1 MDYKKALNSDLFE
14 AMMKRALIERYTGEV
29 SKLKTES
36 ADEPFSESFDKKAR
50 KIIRKVGRKEQLINV
65 ARLSA
70 KSLAI
75 ALMVLGITFG
85 IMLTQP
91 KVYAAVWDVVRTA
104 FEDYDAYSS
113 NAVNSNIGGIAFDN
127 SIVPSYIPEGYK
139 LRQAF
144 YGDYNVDLIYENID
158 NIDIRYD
165 YGAKDPTEISINNE
179 RVEFS
184 EININGVTYYIYEAT
199 SPGESNTVTWY
210 TDNYYFVLKSQISS
224 SEIVKIAESVSEVQ

>member
-1 MDYKKALNSDLFE
+1 MDCKKALNSDLFE
-14 AMMKRALIERYTGEV
+14 AMMKRALIERYMGEV
-29 SKLKTES
+29 DRLKTES
-36 ADEPFSESFDKKAR
+36 ADEPFSESLDKKAR

-104 FEDYDAYSS
+104 FEDHDSYSS
-113 NAVNSNIGGIAFDN
+113 NIVSSDMDDKTFDN

-144 YGDYNVDLIYENID
+144 YGDYDVNMIYENID
-158 NIDIRYD
+158 DEDIHYS
-165 YGAKDPTEISINNE
+165 YGAKEGAEIFINNE

-184 EININGVTYYIYEAT
+184 ERLKDGITYYDYK
-199 SPGESNTVTWY
+199 SKMDDYNTVIWY
-210 TDNYYFVLKSQISS
+210 KGDYYFELKSQLPID
-224 SEIVKIAESVSEVQ
+224 EIVKIAESVLEVQ